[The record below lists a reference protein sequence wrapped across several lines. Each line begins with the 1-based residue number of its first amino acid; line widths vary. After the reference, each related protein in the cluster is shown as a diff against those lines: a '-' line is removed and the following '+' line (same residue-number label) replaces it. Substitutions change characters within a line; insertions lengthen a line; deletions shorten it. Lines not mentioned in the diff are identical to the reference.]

1 MRHRNRGR
9 KLGRH
14 SQERRALMRSLAR
27 SLILAK
33 DGRIVTT
40 PAKAKEV
47 TPFVHRLVTM
57 ARHGGVANFRR
68 ILAALPDKE
77 AAWRLTQAIAPQMA
91 NRPGGY
97 TRILHLGG
105 YSGRFRAWS
114 VGDAADKVLL
124 EFVDFKPAEAGGSPA
139 GAAVPAPEKKGIVGK
154 LKDKL
159 PGKSKK
165 TDTKKASAS
174 S

>member
-14 SQERRALMRSLAR
+14 SQERRALFRSLAR
-27 SLILAK
+27 SLILSK

-47 TPFVHRLVTM
+47 TPFVHRLVTW
-57 ARHGGVANFRR
+57 AKRGGVANFRR
-68 ILAALPDKE
+68 ILAELPDKE
-77 AAWRLTQAIAPQMA
+77 AARRLSKEIAPQMA
-91 NRPGGY
+91 TRPGGY

-124 EFVDFKPAEAGGSPA
+124 EFVDLKPTEAAPA
-139 GAAVPAPEKKGIVGK
+139 GPAPEKTGTLGK
-154 LKDKL
+154 LKEKL
-159 PGKSKK
+159 SGKSKK
-165 TDTKKASAS
+165 AGEKKASAS
-174 S
+174 T

>member
-14 SQERRALMRSLAR
+14 SSERLALMRSLSR
-27 SLILAK
+27 SLILAR

-47 TPFVHRLVTM
+47 TPFVHKLVTM

-77 AAWRLTQAIAPQMA
+77 AAWKLVKEIAPQMA
-91 NRPGGY
+91 ARPGGY

-114 VGDAADKVLL
+114 VGDGADKVLL
-124 EFVDFKPAEAGGSPA
+124 EFVDFKPADGTSPA
-139 GAAVPAPEKKGIVGK
+139 AEAAPAPEKKGIVGK
-154 LKDKL
+154 LKDRL

-165 TDTKKASAS
+165 TGAKKASAS